1 MADPKE
7 GLKSAL
13 QISQEQLGELLTMQR
28 EEQLTLLPLPAAPDT
43 PAPPV
48 KRGRGRP
55 PGATNKRTT
64 EWADYILARYGSP
77 LEAMASYWARPVAV
91 LAAELGCSAFEA
103 AKLALI
109 AAKESA
115 PYVHSKMPVLVD
127 VEGKGLVNLTINTS
141 SERFGGARS
150 DGKTIT
156 ITAETVDEKSE
167 GNSDV

>member
-13 QISQEQLGELLTMQR
+13 QISQEQLDELLHIQR
-28 EEQLTLLPLPAAPDT
+28 EEQLPLLPMVAA
-43 PAPPV
+43 AAAEG
-48 KRGRGRP
+48 KRGPGRP
-55 PGATNKRTT
+55 KGATNKRTT

-103 AKLALI
+103 ARLALI

-115 PYVHSKMPVLVD
+115 PYVHAKMPVMVD
-127 VEGKGLVNLTINTS
+127 VEGLGQVNLTINTH
-141 SERFGGARS
+141 SERFGGVRS
-150 DGKTIT
+150 DGKTIE
-156 ITAETVDEKSE
+156 ITAEPVPTENGAKS
-167 GNSDV
+167 ND